1 MKTTGLQMIM
11 LLATT
16 GLFAQWEPVP
26 VGTSSAAVT
35 SMFAFAD
42 TVMAG
47 TDGDGIFK
55 TTNLG
60 NSWSDISGNIG
71 NTFIND
77 IRGGGGPLV
86 IWASTDNGAY
96 FTIDQNDYL
105 NCASGLPSNDITYFW
120 FGNSNSAST
129 EWALGTNGE
138 GLFTAPDVIGPWNY
152 AGNGLSGNGLFI
164 NDLSGYDEDDDW
176 FAVLATNNGVYF
188 SADDLLN
195 WTPKSNGLSGD
206 QLIVKRIACL
216 GSMVVI
222 ATHGGCFYTVDQGDT
237 WDALFPDEKFNSLL
251 IYPTQ
256 TGINFFV
263 IGESGYYSPNLSDFY
278 PIDLTNVP
286 GEVISIATT
295 STHLFVGTQEE
306 KQGVK
311 SGGIYRIPIDQ
322 LITTIPDDPDLP
334 ETGLAQNFPN
344 PFSTYSNIT
353 YTLARAGNVSLRILD
368 FAGREVRT
376 MVNEFQTAGIQQVK
390 FEPGDLPAGTY
401 YFILNAEGS
410 NPVTRKMILISK

>member
-138 GLFTAPDVIGPWNY
+138 
-152 AGNGLSGNGLFI
+152 
-164 NDLSGYDEDDDW
+164 
-176 FAVLATNNGVYF
+176 
-188 SADDLLN
+188 
-195 WTPKSNGLSGD
+195 
-206 QLIVKRIACL
+206 
-216 GSMVVI
+216 
-222 ATHGGCFYTVDQGDT
+222 
-237 WDALFPDEKFNSLL
+237 
-251 IYPTQ
+251 
-256 TGINFFV
+256 
-263 IGESGYYSPNLSDFY
+263 
-278 PIDLTNVP
+278 
-286 GEVISIATT
+286 
-295 STHLFVGTQEE
+295 
-306 KQGVK
+306 
-311 SGGIYRIPIDQ
+311 
-322 LITTIPDDPDLP
+322 
-334 ETGLAQNFPN
+334 
-344 PFSTYSNIT
+344 
-353 YTLARAGNVSLRILD
+353 
-368 FAGREVRT
+368 
-376 MVNEFQTAGIQQVK
+376 
-390 FEPGDLPAGTY
+390 
-401 YFILNAEGS
+401 
-410 NPVTRKMILISK
+410 